1 MRAGGRNEL
10 LTFEHEETIPSLD
23 QVSDRKYTPSAYND
37 INDLTRRDVI

>member
-10 LTFEHEETIPSLD
+10 LTFEHEETIPSLY
-23 QVSDRKYTPSAYND
+23 QVSDRKYTPTAYND